1 MQELVSL
8 LLRLRETTRF
18 KMRRIVH
25 LVVQLWIEKVG
36 EKGRELF
43 MPDDISLL
51 LGQRHIGPST
61 VLNVNFLSLSRG

>member
-8 LLRLRETTRF
+8 LLRLWETTRF

-25 LVVQLWIEKVG
+25 LVVLLWIEKVG

-51 LGQRHIGPST
+51 LSQRHIGPCAM
-61 VLNVNFLSLSRG
+61 LNVNLLSLPSG